1 MTITARYRT
10 LGKSGFPPHHTPLCP
25 TTAHIIHQMVG
36 ARNSNPNF
44 CMQIHH
50 IAWDTLRYAVDRYEA
65 LTTEKYEIRM
75 FGDPL
80 VKDVLCCV

>member
-1 MTITARYRT
+1 
-10 LGKSGFPPHHTPLCP
+10 
-25 TTAHIIHQMVG
+25 
-36 ARNSNPNF
+36 
-44 CMQIHH
+44 MQIHH

>member
-10 LGKSGFPPHHTPLCP
+10 LGKVAFRPTIPHFAPLPPTLYIRWWGH
-25 TTAHIIHQMVG
+25 AI
-36 ARNSNPNF
+36 NPNF